1 MIRKFAVITGAA
13 LLAVTIAVTGC
24 PSPAGPAAPA
34 DFYKGKSIE
43 LVSTATP
50 GVVDDLILRIIASY
64 LGEDTG
70 ATIIV
75 SDRRGAGGMEGMN
88 YLYQAKPDGLT
99 LGGISSTK
107 FLGNEVMGE
116 PAAEYEIE
124 KFSYITSIGRR
135 LTYFYVSLDGP
146 YQTVA
151 ELQAAKE
158 LKLGAT
164 SPSGYFSLAGLTV
177 IKILGLDA
185 EVITGFGGGD
195 LAPAVKR
202 GELAGYAGLGAGG
215 AGMITPVFVLATARD
230 PLMPDVPAVTE
241 LVSLSDEDLELVR
254 LWETALAGSS
264 LFMAP
269 PGLPEDRLAFLREL
283 ADKWAQ
289 DEGFRAEIDTVSG
302 SEVKPEEYV
311 TGEEVN
317 RIMMDTASR
326 LDEFQAIFA
335 DLVAKYRA

>member
-1 MIRKFAVITGAA
+1 MSKKLAVIAA
-13 LLAVTIAVTGC
+13 LILAVAIAVTGC
-24 PSPAGPAAPA
+24 PSQAGPASPA

-43 LVSTATP
+43 VVSTATP
-50 GVVDDLILRIIASY
+50 GIVDDLVLRIIASY
-64 LGEDTG
+64 LGKDTG
-70 ATIIV
+70 ATVIV

-88 YLYQAKPDGLT
+88 YLYTAKPDGLT

-107 FLGNEVMGE
+107 FLGNKVMGE

-124 KFSYITSIGRR
+124 KFSYVMSVGRR

-151 ELQAAKE
+151 ELQAAQG

-185 EVITGFGGGD
+185 KLITGFGGAD

-202 GELAGYAGLGAGG
+202 GEVAGYAGLGAGG
-215 AGMITPVFVLATARD
+215 EGMITPLFVLATERD

-241 LVSLSDEDLELVR
+241 LVSLSGEDLEMVR

-269 PGLPEDRLAFLREL
+269 PGLPEDRLAFFRDL

-289 DEGFRAEIDTVSG
+289 DEEFRAEINVVSG
-302 SEVKPEEYV
+302 SELKPGEYV

-326 LDEFQAIFA
+326 LSEYQAIFA